1 MLDLLARSL
10 ASLYGRRKRMHD
22 DDDAGGGGSVVVE
35 KIYWDAILIL
45 NERAV
50 MCMYI
55 YCSLLQAH
63 AI

>member
-1 MLDLLARSL
+1 
-10 ASLYGRRKRMHD
+10 MHD
-22 DDDAGGGGSVVVE
+22 DDDAATAGGSGVVVE